1 MSEAQ
6 KNDQDNNNQSRRVNM
21 NDVTRKITKG
31 NKVAGI
37 VVAIIMIVLGIL
49 FLVKPLMTDVI
60 AMYIAT
66 AGFIIFGL
74 FQVVA
79 YFRTPSDIR
88 NGWTLANGIIFI
100 VLGVIML
107 MSNVASMLVTFTFL
121 LGFLALFNGITQ
133 VTSYAAFK
141 KSGAEGSGWVLAS
154 GIINIIL
161 GIFFLLSPFAAA
173 WAIAYV
179 LGIYLI
185 VGGIALFAESASG
198 HHAHK
203 S

>member
-1 MSEAQ
+1 MSETQ
-6 KNDQDNNNQSRRVNM
+6 GNNQDNNGQNSRMNM
-21 NDVTRKITKG
+21 NDVTRNITRG
-31 NKVAGI
+31 NKIAGI
-37 VVAIIMIVLGIL
+37 IVAILMIIFGIL
-49 FLVKPLMTDVI
+49 FLVKPLITDVI

-66 AGFIIFGL
+66 AGFIIFGV
-74 FQVVA
+74 FQIVA

-88 NGWTLANGIIFI
+88 NGWTLANGIIFV
-100 VLGVIML
+100 VLGVIL
-107 MSNVASMLVTFTFL
+107 LASDAASMLVTFTFL

-161 GIFFLLSPFAAA
+161 GIFFLISPFAAA

-185 VGGIALFAESASG
+185 VGGVALFAESASG